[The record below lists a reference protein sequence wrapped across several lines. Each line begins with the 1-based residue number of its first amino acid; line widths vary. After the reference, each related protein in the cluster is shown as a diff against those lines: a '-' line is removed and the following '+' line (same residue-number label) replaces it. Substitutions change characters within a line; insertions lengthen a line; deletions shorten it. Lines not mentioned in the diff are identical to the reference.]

1 MGDITAN
8 TYQCPIH
15 YFTCVGAS
23 MTFFPLTCEVEANK
37 LPICFAFKNGN
48 HFVALEMDENF
59 PAPPVVAYWRRLAY
73 PMAQLWAGSVQ
84 ENLRLWMVTKHAPT
98 ITTVDLV
105 GEEDGSGSEEE
116 EEDIDLVTLST
127 KET

>member
-1 MGDITAN
+1 MHAEICENFVLYSAVFDVHGSDLANMLAHLVNERSPFEKPWWVVVPMMGGEVIAN
-8 TYQCPIH
+8 IYQCPVH

-23 MTFFPLTCEVEANK
+23 MTFLPLTCGVEADK

-73 PMAQLWAGSVQ
+73 PVA
-84 ENLRLWMVTKHAPT
+84 
-98 ITTVDLV
+98 
-105 GEEDGSGSEEE
+105 
-116 EEDIDLVTLST
+116 
-127 KET
+127 